1 MQLFLLLLFQY
12 IYIFH
17 STKTSRITTKPSCH
31 AYQFNGNF
39 LWKIGKSSDFQKG
52 ALSRVLF
59 HNFPI
64 CIYRGGENKLI
75 ATSDICIHRGASL
88 SRGKVLK
95 NNCLQCPYH
104 GWEYQDGIVKTIP
117 GVVTSK
123 SKNEFGTPRFACQEV
138 NEDVYLCPTFDI
150 NSENGIKP
158 ANNIFVPP
166 EATDSTFSRIS
177 GKRKINRHHSLVT
190 ENVLDMMHISF
201 VHSFGNQISPIPFE
215 IKYENIDT
223 LSGKTTFH
231 YNAGPRSMSNIIG
244 GAKFVT
250 VENEFHLPD
259 TTVTRVFAGDLI
271 KTIVTHCY
279 PIGKN
284 ESILHYDLYRN
295 FMTFSFMDP
304 LFYSQMD
311 ITLREDVDIL
321 NGIYDNYIK
330 GFMNTKYDIT
340 QLKFREK
347 WNRNFIDENKLN
359 DQNNMKKK

>member
-39 LWKIGKSSDFQKG
+39 LWKIGKSSDFQKD
-52 ALSRVLF
+52 ALSRLLF

-64 CIYRGGENKLI
+64 CIYRGDENKLI

-166 EATDSTFSRIS
+166 EATDSNLFTYIRKTQNKSSSFLSDRKCTGYDAYQFCTFLR
-177 GKRKINRHHSLVT
+177 
-190 ENVLDMMHISF
+190 E
-201 VHSFGNQISPIPFE
+201 
-215 IKYENIDT
+215 
-223 LSGKTTFH
+223 
-231 YNAGPRSMSNIIG
+231 SNIP
-244 GAKFVT
+244 
-250 VENEFHLPD
+250 H
-259 TTVTRVFAGDLI
+259 
-271 KTIVTHCY
+271 
-279 PIGKN
+279 
-284 ESILHYDLYRN
+284 
-295 FMTFSFMDP
+295 
-304 LFYSQMD
+304 
-311 ITLREDVDIL
+311 TL
-321 NGIYDNYIK
+321 
-330 GFMNTKYDIT
+330 
-340 QLKFREK
+340 
-347 WNRNFIDENKLN
+347 WN
-359 DQNNMKKK
+359 

>member
-1 MQLFLLLLFQY
+1 MLFLLL
-12 IYIFH
+12 IFLQCICTYH
-17 STKTSRITTKPSCH
+17 TAKTTKIMTKPSCQ

-39 LWKIGKSSDFQKG
+39 LWKVGKSSDFQQG
-52 ALSRVLF
+52 DLSRVLF
-59 HNFPI
+59 NDYPI
-64 CIYRGGENKLI
+64 CLYRDKENKLI

-104 GWEYQDGIVKTIP
+104 GWEYHDGIVKTIP
-117 GVVTSK
+117 GIVTPK
-123 SKNEFGTPRFACQEV
+123 SKNGFGTPRFECKEV
-138 NEDVYLCPTFDI
+138 NEDVYICPTFDI
-150 NSENGIKP
+150 NSETGIKP
-158 ANNIFVPP
+158 VNDIFVPP
-166 EATDSTFSRIS
+166 EATDNTFSRIS

-215 IKYENIDT
+215 IKYENIDA

-231 YNAGPRSMSNIIG
+231 YNSGPRSMSNIIG
-244 GAKFVT
+244 GAKFVK
-250 VENEFHLPD
+250 VENECHLPD
-259 TTVTRVFAGDLI
+259 TTITRVFAGDLV

-295 FMTFSFMDP
+295 FMTVPVMDQ

-330 GFMNTKYDIT
+330 GFINTKFDIT

-347 WNRNFIDENKLN
+347 WNRHFIDERKFNEK
-359 DQNNMKKK
+359 NNMKKK